1 MGDSSAS
8 LVLSENDPFTLETK
22 PHGHGDVHHL
32 LLREGVAETLK
43 RNGFEWLFFFQ
54 DTNALVGIP
63 YSLVVV
69 AASVAMIA
77 SRAFGG
83 LHGLGSDCFP
93 GDFSVAGCADFDCA
107 TMKRSSF
114 FVLQS

>member
-1 MGDSSAS
+1 MPALGDSSAS

-54 DTNALVGIP
+54 DTNALVGTVHGP
-63 YSLVVV
+63 VGYY
-69 AASVAMIA
+69 ASTDYP
-77 SRAFGG
+77 
-83 LHGLGSDCFP
+83 H
-93 GDFSVAGCADFDCA
+93 
-107 TMKRSSF
+107 
-114 FVLQS
+114 VLS